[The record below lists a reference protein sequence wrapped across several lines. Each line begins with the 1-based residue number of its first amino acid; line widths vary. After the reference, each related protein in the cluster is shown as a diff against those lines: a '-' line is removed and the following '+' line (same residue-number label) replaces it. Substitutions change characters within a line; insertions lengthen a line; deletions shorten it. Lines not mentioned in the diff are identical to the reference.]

1 LFVSAVYI
9 YEWIG
14 KCSAAAAG
22 LGCGCDG
29 SLQQGP
35 QCSNDCC
42 GAALVAHEELHK
54 AELTG
59 ETTEIQ

>member
-1 LFVSAVYI
+1 M
-9 YEWIG
+9 G

-22 LGCGCDG
+22 LDVAVT
-29 SLQQGP
+29 LQQGP

-42 GAALVAHEELHK
+42 GADVAADEELHK

-59 ETTEIQ
+59 ETTQIQ